1 IRKTKVGVLVASKT
15 ERAVQVPCES
25 GQYTKGGECCEV
37 CPPGE
42 GVVRRCGANQT
53 VCAQCLDSETY
64 SETYSHTDTCIPC
77 TMCTGLMRMQTP
89 CTDSNNAICVC
100 DYNYYLN
107 EVSGRCEPCTVCP
120 AGQGVLAHCEHNHD
134 TVCEECIDDTYS
146 DRDSSLDPCLP
157 CTICDEGIEVELSAC
172 TPVSDSF
179 CHTFSPFSSLPS
191 LSLDPL
197 LPSYTSPTF
206 PLDLSSPSFTDIF
219 PPDSSS
225 SPSPGGESTT
235 AQTSPHFIRPG
246 FNENLI
252 PIYCSILAAV
262 VVGLVAYIVFKRW
275 NSCKQNKQPA
285 NNHQATAANQTVTP
299 EGEKLHSDSGISVD
313 SQSLQEQQHL
323 FQLISLFLC
332 LSTYLLFLPPLF
344 FISISLESQWC
355 GTLCHQKEERRPTTE

>member
-1 IRKTKVGVLVASKT
+1 MAGTLSLVMLFGVVGVLVASKT

-64 SETYSHTDTCIPC
+64 SETYSHTDICIPC

-100 DYNYYLN
+100 DYNYYLS

-172 TPVSDSF
+172 TPVSDSL
-179 CHTFSPFSSLPS
+179 CHN
-191 LSLDPL
+191 PL

-206 PLDLSSPSFTDIF
+206 PLDMSSPSFTDIF

-235 AQTSPHFIRPG
+235 AQPSPHFIRPG

-313 SQSLQEQQHL
+313 SQSLQEQQHAA
-323 FQLISLFLC
+323 QVQAQVQTQTHRPEQIVVRVDGGPDS
-332 LSTYLLFLPPLF
+332 PPP
-344 FISISLESQWC
+344 QV
-355 GTLCHQKEERRPTTE
+355 

>member
-1 IRKTKVGVLVASKT
+1 VCARVCARVCACMGVC
-15 ERAVQVPCES
+15 RAVQVPCES

-179 CHTFSPFSSLPS
+179 CHN
-191 LSLDPL
+191 PL

-262 VVGLVAYIVFKRW
+262 VVGLVAYIVFKSREIGYEHISSYHTDRRIYHTDRSSYHTDKSNTDRSSYHTDRSSYHTERSSYHTDRSSYHTDRSSYHTDRTRDKAGRMIHVCRQW
-275 NSCKQNKQPA
+275 
-285 NNHQATAANQTVTP
+285 V
-299 EGEKLHSDSGISVD
+299 SG
-313 SQSLQEQQHL
+313 
-323 FQLISLFLC
+323 
-332 LSTYLLFLPPLF
+332 
-344 FISISLESQWC
+344 WRR
-355 GTLCHQKEERRPTTE
+355 ERE